1 MKSWSEKFATS
12 RPSQT
17 RVQETPFADLVV
29 GQMVVI
35 PGAADVDRAIK
46 QVPAGHVWGNRQ
58 LRDRVAEINT
68 ADDACPAVT
77 GIQLRIISE
86 LAVEELAAG
95 RATEEVT

>member
-1 MKSWSEKFATS
+1 MGHFPKW
-12 RPSQT
+12 
-17 RVQETPFADLVV
+17 
-29 GQMVVI
+29 
-35 PGAADVDRAIK
+35 AI
-46 QVPAGHVWGNRQ
+46 WLGNRQ